1 MKEHYRIADLDVLLD
16 PHFEPLLSRS
26 KAYRCG
32 ISAEMYPNVSMSQS
46 QHDDWKAHYNEAED
60 PLLEYMITGSNFYTY
75 LIEKSGLLLHASAV
89 EMDGEAYLF
98 SANSGTGKST
108 HTALWL
114 KNFGDRAC
122 IINDDKP
129 AIRLLEDGVFVYGTP
144 WSGKSDLNLNRKV
157 PLRGICFLERGAT
170 NEIESLAPSEAITR
184 IFEQTVRPK
193 ERRLATLLLSHMD
206 RLLRTVPIWKLRCN
220 MEDEAAHIS
229 YSAMS
234 KGELK

>member
-16 PHFEPLLSRS
+16 PCFEPLLSRS
-26 KAYRCG
+26 KAYRFG
-32 ISAEMYPNVSMSQS
+32 EATEQFPNVSMSQS
-46 QHDDWKAHYNEAED
+46 QHDAWKSHYRDAED

-75 LIEKSGLLLHASAV
+75 LIGQSGLLLHASAV

-108 HTALWL
+108 HTSLWL

-129 AIRLLEDGVFVYGTP
+129 AIRLFEDGVYVYGTP

-157 PLRGICFLERGAT
+157 PLRGICFLERGAQ
-170 NEIESLAPSEAITR
+170 NEIEPMNPSEAISR

-193 ERRLATLLLSHMD
+193 ERKTAALLLGHMD
-206 RLLRTVPIWKLRCN
+206 RLLRTVPVWKLRCN
-220 MEDEAAHIS
+220 MEDEAAYVS
-229 YSAMS
+229 YNAMS